1 MNPKHSKLYLRLM
14 AVYWLVFGL
23 ITIFYPKLMDLFQTD
38 AGINAKTPFSNHVW
52 FHGGWDILALVV
64 LLLALARESS
74 VSSRMLR
81 AAALAALMPTIAIG
95 YSLIA
100 TPFWN
105 PLFLGAGLGTLAF
118 AVWGFVLAGKK
129 VTR

>member
-1 MNPKHSKLYLRLM
+1 MNPKHSRLYLRLM

-23 ITIFYPKLMDLFQTD
+23 ITILYPKLMDLFQTD

-74 VSSRMLR
+74 VSS
-81 AAALAALMPTIAIG
+81 
-95 YSLIA
+95 
-100 TPFWN
+100 
-105 PLFLGAGLGTLAF
+105 
-118 AVWGFVLAGKK
+118 
-129 VTR
+129 